1 MSPSLPTLYFSTLN
15 VASPGVGDTSTK
27 TPSSSSSSLQIPSEI
42 VHKCLAEYS
51 DWGDLAKLACVQK
64 SWSNILN
71 DAAGLQ
77 QVVEKNNTKNSVV
90 GDSNT
95 TKISTASSSSSCW
108 ELAQA
113 FMNGTHGLSINPQQ
127 GIRVLH
133 QIAGSTQPPSTMT
146 KNSSETKNNN
156 KNDDVADDDDNH
168 APAAMKELASC
179 YWNGNGVDVNAE
191 IGLAW
196 MVSAYDACGDVD
208 AAYQVAMVYEYGR
221 HDVETDVVAAAQWFQ
236 KGAKSG
242 HIESMTELALCYEL
256 GCGLEQSDE
265 LALEW
270 YMLAAN
276 LGHVSAQYSVA
287 EIFEEAR
294 GVPQSDEEAC
304 LWYYRAA
311 MKGDEDSR
319 KALLR
324 LRDIARI
331 ILPGGGL
338 NRILNNLNA

>member
-1 MSPSLPTLYFSTLN
+1 MSPSLPTLYFSTLD
-15 VASPGVGDTSTK
+15 VESATVGDSK
-27 TPSSSSSSLQIPSEI
+27 TTTTTSSSSSLQIPSEI

-71 DAAGLQ
+71 DAAGLP
-77 QVVEKNNTKNSVV
+77 QVVQKNKNMNSAFEDSNTKNS
-90 GDSNT
+90 SA
-95 TKISTASSSSSCW
+95 ASLSSSCW

-113 FMNGTHGLSINPQQ
+113 FMNGTNGLSINPQQ

-133 QIAGSTQPPSTMT
+133 QIAGSTQPPSMT
-146 KNSSETKNNN
+146 TKSSETKNNS
-156 KNDDVADDDDNH
+156 NDNVDNDVANH

-221 HDVETDVVAAAQWFQ
+221 HDVETDVVAAAQWFK
-236 KGAKSG
+236 KGANSG

-270 YMLAAN
+270 YLLAAN

-338 NRILNNLNA
+338 NRILNNLDA